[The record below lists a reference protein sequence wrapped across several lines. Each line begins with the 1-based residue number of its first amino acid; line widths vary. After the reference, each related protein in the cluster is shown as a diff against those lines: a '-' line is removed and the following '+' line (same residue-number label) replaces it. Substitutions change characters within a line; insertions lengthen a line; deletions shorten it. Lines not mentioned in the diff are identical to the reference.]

1 MRYLRN
7 MQKRG
12 ALKQLFKGVFG
23 YHCGLERVYAYAYT
37 QEQAKVL
44 MFRRLAK
51 KHDVHPSVVFG
62 YFRKNPNAVSIQI
75 EIEFEEKDEE

>member
-1 MRYLRN
+1 VEKHKDLW
-7 MQKRG
+7 RG
-12 ALKQLFKGVFG
+12 LFS
-23 YHCGLERVYAYAYT
+23 YHCGLEREYAHAYT

-62 YFRKNPNAVSIQI
+62 YFKDHPDSVSIQI
-75 EIEFEEKDEE
+75 ETEFKEVGD